1 MDIKLNIQPLTVEVI
16 VNNETVKQEDITV
29 DEYKSYIY
37 ELVGDDSLM
46 LDSLR
51 KANKMFKPKSY
62 MFKDIG

>member
-37 ELVGDDSLM
+37 ELCGDDSLM

-51 KANKMFKPKSY
+51 KANKLFKVRSY
-62 MFKDIG
+62 TFKGV